1 MRIFFCNVNYQLAE
15 ADLRVLFE
23 EHGEVK
29 RFKVVLDR
37 DTGAS
42 RGFGFCELALDA
54 DGYAAM
60 AALDGTIVAGR
71 RIVVREANPRTAF
84 FREAQ

>member
-23 EHGEVK
+23 EHCEV
-29 RFKVVLDR
+29 RRLRVVRDR
-37 DTGAS
+37 DTGKS
-42 RGFGFCELALDA
+42 RGFGFCELA
-54 DGYAAM
+54 DGEALAAI
-60 AALDGTIVAGR
+60 AALDGTTVAGR
-71 RIVVREANPRTAF
+71 RLVVREANPQTAF